1 MSKKLNLLIITGA
14 LIAGLGAAYYIWS
27 PKPQPKVET
36 YNVNIDAIKS
46 LKEINTLTWHTEF
59 LTNESGEISENTALQ
74 PFEHIDI
81 QKKSKETLK
90 EAIEIINAY
99 INNNSEY
106 FKKKNIINKIASGFK
121 SVPKDLSKKLQKLD
135 EKINKMPSDSNKEF
149 DNYLQELEDIV
160 TKINE
165 SIAPK
170 KIDYWVLGHC
180 QLGINGKDIKV
191 DTSKL
196 RSNNYIAITLPKSD
210 ILNAKLDSL
219 TTLKNKNID
228 HSQKEERFSKKVQE
242 SLKLL
247 LINDNKYQELLI
259 QSNELAEIAVR
270 QLLPVD
276 TTKIKIEIKTI

>member
-1 MSKKLNLLIITGA
+1 MSKKIIIYLITGV
-14 LIAGLGAAYYIWS
+14 LIAGLGTAYYIWS
-27 PKPQPKVET
+27 PKPQPKDET
-36 YNVNIDAIKS
+36 YNVNIDAIRE
-46 LKEINTLTWHTEF
+46 LTEINTLTWHTEF

-81 QKKSKETLK
+81 QKKNKETLK

-106 FKKKNIINKIASGFK
+106 FKKKKIFHKIAPGFK
-121 SVPKDLSKKLQKLD
+121 SVPKDLAKKLQKLD
-135 EKINKMPSDSNKEF
+135 KKINKMPSDSNKEF
-149 DNYLQELEDIV
+149 DNYLQELEGIV

-210 ILNAKLDSL
+210 ILYAKLDSL
-219 TTLKNKNID
+219 ATINNKNIVY
-228 HSQKEERFSKKVQE
+228 SKNEERFGQNVQE

-247 LINDNKYQELLI
+247 LKNDAKYHELLK
-259 QSNELAEIAVR
+259 QSHELAEVAVR
-270 QLLPVD
+270 KLLPVD
-276 TTKIKIEIKTI
+276 TTKIKIDIKTI